1 MKKTSE
7 IFLKNA
13 MEIFR
18 LTSLGAG
25 QLNSNLVMTCYHP
38 FILYTCSRSVVCH
51 CQFLCEHQFFLY

>member
-18 LTSLGAG
+18 NFPEKYEIFRLTSLGAG
-25 QLNSNLVMTCYHP
+25 QLNSTLVMTCDHP
-38 FILYTCSRSVVCH
+38 FILY
-51 CQFLCEHQFFLY
+51 L